1 MSSKHYIEDKSD
13 VMLGM
18 MIEYIEGGV
27 SYYGEIVSFLQASPD
42 MLYVVRR
49 PACLELILINPDDVK
64 VFEWC

>member
-1 MSSKHYIEDKSD
+1 MSVKHYIEDKSD

-18 MIEYIEGGV
+18 MVEHYEGGE

-42 MLYVVRR
+42 MLYVVRW
-49 PACLELILINPDDVK
+49 PACLELVLINPDDVK